1 MAGTVDDVV
10 VIIIII
16 IIIIDAVKT
25 CIIDWQKPTMSY
37 EAELLTKLRPI
48 H

>member
-16 IIIIDAVKT
+16 IIIIDAMKT
-25 CIIDWQKPTMSY
+25 CIID
-37 EAELLTKLRPI
+37 
-48 H
+48 